1 MYSIGTYLISSCFT
15 YRNVAIFPYLQS
27 MKHLLIIV
35 FVALFTCKVSAQ
47 RIIKAK
53 DAREYIGKT
62 IVIEGKL
69 TNWVNSSYA
78 QFATFDI
85 GTNRNPKQVTVV
97 SQGAHY
103 TDTKAKTWVGKYL
116 GKTVL
121 VKGTMIQLDTI
132 GVWMNMLDTIRLK
145 P

>member
-1 MYSIGTYLISSCFT
+1 
-15 YRNVAIFPYLQS
+15 
-27 MKHLLIIV
+27 MKHFLIIA
-35 FVALFTCKVSAQ
+35 FVALFTCKASAQ
-47 RIIKAK
+47 KTIKAK
-53 DAREYIGKT
+53 DAHKYIGKT
-62 IVIEGKL
+62 IIIEGKL
-69 TNWVNSSYA
+69 TSWIISSYA

-97 SQGAHY
+97 SEGAHY
-103 TDTKAKTWVGKYL
+103 KDTNAKTWIGKYR

-121 VKGTMIQLDTI
+121 IKGTMIQSDTI

>member
-1 MYSIGTYLISSCFT
+1 
-15 YRNVAIFPYLQS
+15 
-27 MKHLLIIV
+27 MKHLLVLSFI
-35 FVALFTCKVSAQ
+35 ALLTCKASAQ
-47 RIIKAK
+47 KIIKAK
-53 DAREYIGKT
+53 DAHKYIGKT

-85 GTNRNPKQVTVV
+85 GTNRNPKQVIVV
-97 SQGAHY
+97 SQGAHF
-103 TDTKAKTWVGKYL
+103 TDTKAKTWVGKYK

-121 VKGTMIQLDTI
+121 IQGTMIQPDTI